1 MSIIYLNASICIFI
15 VVKSFVEMAKFLL
28 NQPGIEYI
36 LSEKFCQ
43 DPLEV
48 FFGKQHAQGGC
59 NDNPTSHQ
67 FLKNTVSLRI
77 QATVATDPAR
87 GNCRKRPLHH
97 NATEIDETPLPRR
110 KRGKQ

>member
-48 FFGKQHAQGGC
+48 FFGKQRAQGGR

-97 NATEIDETPLPRR
+97 DAAEIDETPLPRR